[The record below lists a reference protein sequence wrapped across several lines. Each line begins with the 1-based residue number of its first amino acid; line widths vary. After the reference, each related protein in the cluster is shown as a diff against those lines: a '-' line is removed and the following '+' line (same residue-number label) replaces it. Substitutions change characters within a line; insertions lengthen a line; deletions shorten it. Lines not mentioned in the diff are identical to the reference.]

1 MVEPL
6 TVTILHFLNNSQKIS
21 VFMSEFLM
29 REGGNLKIL
38 GEYLKLLQSGFY
50 KNGQTASG
58 NGA

>member
-1 MVEPL
+1 
-6 TVTILHFLNNSQKIS
+6 
-21 VFMSEFLM
+21 MSEFLM